1 MFGRDK
7 PVYIDSWGSRRKRRV
22 PRWLVLLLLGVA
34 IGVGGVLFV
43 QERYMPPRLSAADTV
58 KLRADYAQAESERQ
72 RLQAELARTTQALGT
87 SSGESKS
94 LAAELAQSRQTIER
108 LREGLAFV
116 ADALPPDPRGG
127 QVEVRAARFAA
138 SGSKLAYDVLLYRDR
153 AAAGKPIPAVLQFVV
168 AGDSAKGTPATFTSK
183 PLTIS
188 VAKHDSFGGDLAL
201 PEGFRPR
208 QATVNVLDRPEGRL
222 LGMRVLYVK

>member
-1 MFGRDK
+1 MFGRNK

-22 PRWLVLLLLGVA
+22 PRWLILLVLGIL

-43 QERYMPPRLSAADTV
+43 QEKYLPPRLSAAETT
-58 KLRADYAQAESERQ
+58 KLRADYAQADADRQ
-72 RLQAELARTTQALGT
+72 RLQAELGTTTQALGA

-94 LAAELAQSRQTIER
+94 LAAELAQSKQTIER

-116 ADALPPDPRGG
+116 AEALPPDPRGG
-127 QVEVRAARFAA
+127 QVEVRAARFSAPAA
-138 SGSKLAYDVLLYRDR
+138 GKLVYDVLLYRDK
-153 AAAGKPIPAVLQFVV
+153 ATKPISAVLQFVV
-168 AGDSAKGTPATFTSK
+168 AGESATGAATTFTTK
-183 PLTIS
+183 PMTVS
-188 VAKHDSFGGDLAL
+188 VARHDSFGGEVVL
-201 PEGFRPR
+201 PAGFRPR

>member
-1 MFGRDK
+1 MFGRNK
-7 PVYIDSWGSRRKRRV
+7 PVYIDSWGTRRKRRV
-22 PRWLVLLLLGVA
+22 PRWLLLLLLGIL

-43 QERYMPPRLSAADTV
+43 QEKYLPPRLSAAETT
-58 KLRADYAQAESERQ
+58 KLRADYAQADADRQ
-72 RLQAELARTTQALGT
+72 RLQGELATTTQALGA

-116 ADALPPDPRGG
+116 AEALPPDPRGG
-127 QVEVRAARFAA
+127 QVEVRAARFSSPAA
-138 SGSKLAYDVLLYRDR
+138 GKLAYDVLLYRDK
-153 AAAGKPIPAVLQFVV
+153 ANKPITAVLQFVV
-168 AGDSAKGTPATFTSK
+168 AGETAAGTPTTVTTRPMA
-183 PLTIS
+183 IS
-188 VAKHDSFGGDLAL
+188 VARHDSFGGDLAL
-201 PEGFRPR
+201 PDGFRPR